1 MSDPLNM
8 FSGRPASVS
17 LLLWRYT
24 DLKHSTQTV
33 NTESKQN
40 SNPVESTSGL
50 LQSRLLAESVGV
62 DFGELVSSKISA
74 DQRGREV
81 SGSCGKL
88 QTSLEDNVKT
98 SWSLWQNEHYVV
110 EWVIFMDC

>member
-1 MSDPLNM
+1 MRISRLSDPLNM

-33 NTESKQN
+33 NTESQ
-40 SNPVESTSGL
+40 SNTQPCGESASGL
-50 LQSRLLAESVGV
+50 LQSRLLAERVGV
-62 DFGELVSSKISA
+62 DFSELVSSEISA

-81 SGSCGKL
+81 SGSYCEL
-88 QTSLEDNVKT
+88 RTSLKDNGKMNKT
-98 SWSLWQNEHYVV
+98 
-110 EWVIFMDC
+110 